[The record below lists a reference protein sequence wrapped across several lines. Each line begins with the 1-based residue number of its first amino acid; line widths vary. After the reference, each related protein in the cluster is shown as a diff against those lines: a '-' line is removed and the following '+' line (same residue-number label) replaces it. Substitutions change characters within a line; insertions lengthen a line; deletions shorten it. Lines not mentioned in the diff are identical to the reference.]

1 MPKYAQV
8 LVDINKLGTKTFS
21 YLIPDELKKDIK
33 VGQAVAIPFGRRK
46 ENLKAYVVGFSD
58 YLEDG
63 IKAKNICEILDL
75 QPMFSLEYLK
85 LLEWVSSYYYC
96 DIQTVLNTALYQ
108 KFFEKNVKKYRKP
121 KIENKIFDLEKN
133 FNKKHYNIAMTIDG
147 KNYDSI
153 SFSKH
158 IDTIFNT
165 NSVITF
171 IIGGS
176 NGLEKSIVDKCD
188 EKISFSNLTFPHGL
202 FRGILLEQI
211 YRAFKINNN
220 ERYHK

>member
-1 MPKYAQV
+1 MIRILCVGKIKENYLKELISDYSNRISKYHKIEIIEV
-8 LVDINKLGTKTFS
+8 RDS
-21 YLIPDELKKDIK
+21 EDIK
-33 VGQAVAIPFGRRK
+33 K
-46 ENLKAYVVGFSD
+46 ES
-58 YLEDG
+58 
-63 IKAKNICEILDL
+63 
-75 QPMFSLEYLK
+75 
-85 LLEWVSSYYYC
+85 
-96 DIQTVLNTALYQ
+96 
-108 KFFEKNVKKYRKP
+108 
-121 KIENKIFDLEKN
+121 FDLEKN